1 MAARI
6 ARNQAEAASGNRL
19 FVKMS
24 RGILLKGMM
33 KMAIQHAN
41 DATFHTLVQK
51 EGITVVN
58 FWAPWCGPCR
68 TFAPVLEQFEKEANG
83 SLAVVKVNVDE
94 NPVTSSQFQIMS
106 IPATIIFKDGKP
118 LYNEVGL
125 LPLGVLQQLVA
136 SH

>member
-1 MAARI
+1 
-6 ARNQAEAASGNRL
+6 
-19 FVKMS
+19 
-24 RGILLKGMM
+24 
-33 KMAIQHAN
+33 MAIQHAN